1 MHPSTAET
9 PESFTAGPRTADSDI
24 QPAVRHVG
32 RHLLELELLGELL
45 IELVKLGDEL
55 AAGLDEGVLRG
66 DLAVG
71 VDAQLEGG
79 EERVRDLVGGE
90 GDVVGAVQLVAQ
102 HVGQRVVFLVEG
114 EERGVGDLCGALLV
128 LC

>member
-9 PESFTAGPRTADSDI
+9 PEPFVAGPRTADSDI

-45 IELVKLGDEL
+45 VKLSEFGDEL
-55 AAGLDEGVLRG
+55 ATGLDEGVLRG

-79 EERVRDLVGGE
+79 EKRVRDLVGGE
-90 GDVVGAVQLVAQ
+90 GDVVGAVQLVAH
-102 HVGQRVVFLVEG
+102 HVGQGVVFLVEG

-128 LC
+128 C